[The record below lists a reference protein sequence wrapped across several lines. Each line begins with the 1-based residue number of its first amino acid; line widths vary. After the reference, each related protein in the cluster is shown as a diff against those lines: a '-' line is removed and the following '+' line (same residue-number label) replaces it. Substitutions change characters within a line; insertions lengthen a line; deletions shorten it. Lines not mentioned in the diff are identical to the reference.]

1 METGANNIL
10 PKANYSPSTLDNLLT
25 EKCHLSVEIGLNSI
39 GYSIFDTL
47 TLTYIVLKDFEFN
60 SRNIEESIVN
70 LERIITS
77 EFLLKKEFYSSCLS
91 LNNLPSTLVPTPFFN
106 DKKKENIL
114 NFNQK
119 IYDDILTDKL
129 QHIDAVNI
137 YSAPTIL
144 TELIQ
149 KYFPSTQIKSSS
161 SIWIDQLLAQNK
173 EDEKVY
179 AVISD
184 NLLELFVIKNGKLEL
199 HNNFVT
205 GSKEDVLY
213 YLLFVMEQLGLSTE
227 KTELVLFG
235 LILKSDEL
243 YQLLFNYVRYIS
255 FGKRPNNLQYANEL
269 ESIQKHKYFCLF
281 SQLLCV

>member
-10 PKANYSPSTLDNLLT
+10 PKANYSPSSLDNLLT

-39 GYSIFDTL
+39 SYSIFDTL
-47 TLTYIVLKDFEFN
+47 TLTYIVLKDFKFD
-60 SRNIEESIVN
+60 SGNIEKSIAN
-70 LERIITS
+70 LEKIITS
-77 EFLLKKEFYSSCLS
+77 EFLLIKEFYSSCLS
-91 LNNLPSTLVPTPFFN
+91 LNNFPSTLVPTPFFN
-106 DKKKENIL
+106 DNKKENIL
-114 NFNQK
+114 NFNQETH
-119 IYDDILTDKL
+119 DDTLTDKL

-137 YSAPTIL
+137 YSVPTKL

-149 KYFPSTQIKSSS
+149 KHFPSTQVRSSS

-205 GSKEDVLY
+205 DSKEDVLY
-213 YLLFVMEQLGLSTE
+213 YLLFVMEQLRLSTE

-235 LILKSDEL
+235 HILKSDDL
-243 YQLLFNYVRYIS
+243 YQLLFDYVRHIS

-269 ESIQKHKYFCLF
+269 GSIKEHQYFCLF
-281 SQLLCV
+281 SQLLCA

>member
-25 EKCHLSVEIGLNSI
+25 EKCHLSIEIGLNSI
-39 GYSIFDTL
+39 SYSIFDTL

-114 NFNQK
+114 NFSQE

-179 AVISD
+179 AVISND
-184 NLLELFVIKNGKLEL
+184 LLELFIMKNGNLEL

-235 LILKSDEL
+235 HILKSDEL

-255 FGKRPNNLQYANEL
+255 FGKRPNNLQYANKL
-269 ESIQKHKYFCLF
+269 ESIQKHQYFCLF

>member
-25 EKCHLSVEIGLNSI
+25 EKCHLSIEIGLNSI

-47 TLTYIVLKDFEFN
+47 TLTYIVLKDFEFD
-60 SRNIEESIVN
+60 SRNIEESIAI

-114 NFNQK
+114 NFSQE

-235 LILKSDEL
+235 HILKSDEL

-255 FGKRPNNLQYANEL
+255 FGKRPNNLQYANKL
-269 ESIQKHKYFCLF
+269 ESIQKHQYFCLF

>member
-25 EKCHLSVEIGLNSI
+25 EKCHLSIEIGLNSI

-47 TLTYIVLKDFEFN
+47 TLTYIVLKDFEFD
-60 SRNIEESIVN
+60 SRNIEESITI

-137 YSAPTIL
+137 YSVPTKL

-149 KYFPSTQIKSSS
+149 KHFPSTQIKSSS

-235 LILKSDEL
+235 HILKSDEL

-269 ESIQKHKYFCLF
+269 GSIKEHQYFCLF
-281 SQLLCV
+281 SQLLCA

>member
-184 NLLELFVIKNGKLEL
+184 NLLELFIICKSEGVKFKLNL
-199 HNNFVT
+199 IGF
-205 GSKEDVLY
+205 L
-213 YLLFVMEQLGLSTE
+213 E
-227 KTELVLFG
+227 K
-235 LILKSDEL
+235 
-243 YQLLFNYVRYIS
+243 
-255 FGKRPNNLQYANEL
+255 
-269 ESIQKHKYFCLF
+269 
-281 SQLLCV
+281 

>member
-1 METGANNIL
+1 MGTGANNIL

-25 EKCHLSVEIGLNSI
+25 EKCHLSIEIGLNSI

-47 TLTYIVLKDFEFN
+47 TLTYIVLKDFEFD
-60 SRNIEESIVN
+60 SRNIEESITI

-149 KYFPSTQIKSSS
+149 KHFPSTQIKSSS

-235 LILKSDEL
+235 HILKSDEL

>member
-25 EKCHLSVEIGLNSI
+25 EKCHLSIEIGLNSI

-47 TLTYIVLKDFEFN
+47 TLTYIVLKDFEFD
-60 SRNIEESIVN
+60 SRNIEESITI

-149 KYFPSTQIKSSS
+149 KHFPSTQIKSSS

-235 LILKSDEL
+235 HILKSDEL

>member
-10 PKANYSPSTLDNLLT
+10 PKANYSPSSLDNLLT

-39 GYSIFDTL
+39 SYSIFDTL
-47 TLTYIVLKDFEFN
+47 TLTYIVLKDFEFD
-60 SRNIEESIVN
+60 SKNIEKSIVK

-77 EFLLKKEFYSSCLS
+77 EFLLIKEFYSSCLS

-114 NFNQK
+114 NFNQN

-149 KYFPSTQIKSSS
+149 KHFPSTQIKSSS

-184 NLLELFVIKNGKLEL
+184 NLLELFIIKNGNLEL

-235 LILKSDEL
+235 HILKSDEL

-255 FGKRPNNLQYANEL
+255 FGKRPNNLQYANKL
-269 ESIQKHKYFCLF
+269 ESIQKHQYFCLF

>member
-25 EKCHLSVEIGLNSI
+25 EKCHLSIEIGLNSI

-47 TLTYIVLKDFEFN
+47 TLTYIVLKDFEFD
-60 SRNIEESIVN
+60 SRNIEESITI

-114 NFNQK
+114 NFSQE

-235 LILKSDEL
+235 HILKSDEL